1 MDLDRLNA
9 LARTLRDRPYAPPPE
24 APASAAL
31 DALTY
36 GPLQEIRY
44 PPGHALFAESP
55 YPVTFFHLGNF
66 FRHPVKVYA
75 LEGGQAREVLYAH
88 DLFTYPAGNPA
99 KDVPDGAGFAG
110 FRFQKAPAGQPGDDG
125 DWLAFLGAP
134 TSAPP
139 ETARSTAPRPG
150 ASPSTPR
157 RHRAEPR
164 NSRSSRAS
172 T

>member
-1 MDLDRLNA
+1 MITRRVLTAIGLLALAPFPGLARAASGGPRLAPPEPMDLDRLNA

-75 LEGGQAREVLYAH
+75 LEGGQAREVL
-88 DLFTYPAGNPA
+88 
-99 KDVPDGAGFAG
+99 
-110 FRFQKAPAGQPGDDG
+110 
-125 DWLAFLGAP
+125 
-134 TSAPP
+134 
-139 ETARSTAPRPG
+139 
-150 ASPSTPR
+150 
-157 RHRAEPR
+157 
-164 NSRSSRAS
+164 
-172 T
+172 